1 MALWHY
7 TKATDNRIGWG
18 EHSGLGKAFFKIALK
33 NFILLQLL
41 FLGLFAYC
49 FGSLY
54 QQTEHTHN
62 IHIAFVDYDG
72 GAIGASVRAA
82 YESLKGD
89 NFPTLVAAA
98 PDAFPVPADLRSAVC
113 STRYWGGLYVSA
125 NASSRLEDALGGGPP
140 ALAYDPSDVMT
151 LIWNEARY
159 STVADTAVLSNMQT
173 LAEAARV
180 AYSRTDGTGR
190 LRRITSPEA
199 FTVLADPWKL
209 RQDDLQPTSQGSRAI
224 YNTLVII
231 LILIQEFFYLGA
243 INGLYANLKI
253 YARVHPSRVM
263 VIRFLLSAAYCLVG
277 SVCVTGMIWAFR
289 AGWDVGALQFGQSWM
304 VLWLFAHLNFQV
316 IDVFT
321 IWLPVPYVP
330 MALIS
335 WVIMNVT
342 SILLPFELSPAFYRL
357 GYLFPS
363 HEVYQTLLDIW
374 SRGCNPHLRYALPIL
389 FAWWLVSCALSA
401 LGVFR
406 RSHYTMLAEE
416 AQAKQS
422 SERVTAALALERERD
437 AKERRPQQQQQ
448 RSEKGADDGEAA
460 STTGAGTMTSASA
473 SGVGDGAGPDDDDDD
488 AERRLSR
495 IITREAK
502 EEQRLQRNLSRNC
515 NFGPSFGVSVANE
528 DSSDTDG
535 RN

>member
-1 MALWHY
+1 MALCSSSASSP
-7 TKATDNRIGWG
+7 TA
-18 EHSGLGKAFFKIALK
+18 SA
-33 NFILLQLL
+33 
-41 FLGLFAYC
+41 
-49 FGSLY
+49 LY

-82 YESLKGD
+82 YESLKGN
-89 NFPTLVAAA
+89 NFPTLVDAA

-113 STRYWGGLYVSA
+113 DTRYWGGLYVSA

-159 STVADTAVLSNMQT
+159 STVADAAVLANMQT
-173 LAEAARV
+173 LVEAARV

-190 LRRITSPEA
+190 LERITSPEA
-199 FTVLADPWKL
+199 FTVLASPWKL

-357 GYLFPS
+357 GYLFPRTRS
-363 HEVYQTLLDIW
+363 TRP
-374 SRGCNPHLRYALPIL
+374 SSTSGPAAATRT
-389 FAWWLVSCALSA
+389 CATPSPFSSPGGSSAAPLSA

-406 RSHYTMLAEE
+406 RSHYAMLAEE
-416 AQAKQS
+416 AQAKQF
-422 SERVTAALALERERD
+422 SERVTTALALERERD
-437 AKERRPQQQQQ
+437 AKERRQQQQQ
-448 RSEKGADDGEAA
+448 RNEKGAEDDGEAA
-460 STTGAGTMTSASA
+460 STTGAGTMTSASG
-473 SGVGDGAGPDDDDDD
+473 SGVVGSSPGADDDD
-488 AERRLSR
+488 EQRLSR
-495 IITREAK
+495 IITREAR

-515 NFGPSFGVSVANE
+515 HFGPAFGVSVAND

>member
-1 MALWHY
+1 MWHY
-7 TKATDNRIGWG
+7 TKATDNRVRWG
-18 EHSGLGKAFFKIALK
+18 EHSGLGKAFFKIAIK

-62 IHIAFVDYDG
+62 IHIAFADYDG
-72 GAIGASVRAA
+72 GAIGAAVRVA

-89 NFPTLVAAA
+89 SFPTLVDAA
-98 PDAFPVPADLRSAVC
+98 PDAFPTPDELRSAVC
-113 STRYWGGLYVSA
+113 SMRYWGGLYVTA
-125 NASSRLEDALGGGPP
+125 NGSSRLQDALGGGSP
-140 ALAYDPSDVMT
+140 ALGYNASDVMT

-159 STVADTAVLSNMQT
+159 STVADTAVLSNVQT
-173 LAEAARV
+173 LVEAARV
-180 AYSRTDGTGR
+180 AYSRAGGTGQIRR
-190 LRRITSPEA
+190 LTSPEA
-199 FTVLADPWKL
+199 FTVLANPWKL

-304 VLWLFAHLNFQV
+304 VLWLFAHLNFQL

-374 SRGCNPHLRYALPIL
+374 SRGCNPHLRYALPVL
-389 FAWWLVSCALSA
+389 FAWWLVGCALSA

-406 RSHYTMLAEE
+406 RSHYAMIAEE

-422 SERVTAALALERERD
+422 SERVTTALAFEREHD
-437 AKERRPQQQQQ
+437 GKEHRRQK
-448 RSEKGADDGEAA
+448 EKEDVDEGA
-460 STTGAGTMTSASA
+460 STTGAGTVASA
-473 SGVGDGAGPDDDDDD
+473 ASGAEDE
-488 AERRLSR
+488 ERRLSR

-502 EEQRLQRNLSRNC
+502 EEQRLQRNLSNRC
-515 NFGPSFGVSVANE
+515 KFGPSFGVPVAN
-528 DSSDTDG
+528 DSSFDTEG

>member
-1 MALWHY
+1 MGMWHY
-7 TKATDNRIGWG
+7 TKATDNRVGWG
-18 EHSGLGKAFFKIALK
+18 QHSGLGKKFFPVAIK
-33 NFILLQLL
+33 NFVLLQLL

-62 IHIAFVDYDG
+62 IHIAFVDYDDNG
-72 GAIGASVRAA
+72 NGDAGAIGSAVRTA

-89 NFPTLVAAA
+89 SFPTLVDAA
-98 PDAFPVPADLRSAVC
+98 PDAFPTPDDLRSAVC
-113 STRYWGGLYVSA
+113 STRYWGGLYVAA
-125 NASSRLEDALGGGPP
+125 NASSRLQDALGGGPP
-140 ALAYDPSDVMT
+140 AMAYDPSNVLT

-159 STVADTAVLSNMQT
+159 STVADTAVLANVRT
-173 LAEAARV
+173 LVEAARV
-180 AYSRTDGTGR
+180 AYSRQGGTGR
-190 LRRITSPEA
+190 LSRITSPEA
-199 FTVLADPWKL
+199 LTVFANPWQL
-209 RQDDLQPTSQGSRAI
+209 QQDDIQPTSQGSRAI

-243 INGLYANLKI
+243 INGLYANLKV
-253 YARVHPSRVM
+253 YQRVHPSRVM
-263 VIRFLLSAAYCLVG
+263 VIRFLLSLAYCLVG
-277 SVCVTGMIWAFR
+277 SLCVTGMIWAFR

-330 MALIS
+330 MALIA

-342 SILLPFELSPAFYRL
+342 SILLPFELSAAFYRL

-374 SRGCNPHLRYALPIL
+374 SRGCNPHIHYALPIL
-389 FAWWLVSCALSA
+389 FAWWVVGCALSA

-406 RSHYTMLAEE
+406 RSHYAMLAEE
-416 AQAKQS
+416 AQAAQF
-422 SERVTAALALERERD
+422 SERVSTALAHERERE
-437 AKERRPQQQQQ
+437 KKL
-448 RSEKGADDGEAA
+448 RSRGEKGAEDEEGE
-460 STTGAGTMTSASA
+460 STTGEGTMASSA
-473 SGVGDGAGPDDDDDD
+473 SGIDD
-488 AERRLSR
+488 AEEERRLSR
-495 IITREAK
+495 IITHEAK

-515 NFGPSFGVSVANE
+515 NFGPSFGVAVNDS
-528 DSSDTDG
+528 SSDTDG
-535 RN
+535 GR

>member
-1 MALWHY
+1 MVMWHY
-7 TKATDNRIGWG
+7 TKSTDNRVGWG
-18 EHSGLGKAFFKIALK
+18 EHSGLGKKFFNIAIK

-72 GAIGASVRAA
+72 GAIGGAVRAA

-89 NFPTLVAAA
+89 SFPTLVDAA
-98 PDAFPVPADLRSAVC
+98 PDAFPSPDDLRSAVC

-125 NASSRLEDALGGGPP
+125 NASSRLQDALGGGPP
-140 ALAYDPSDVMT
+140 ALAYDPSDVLT

-159 STVADTAVLSNMQT
+159 STVADTAVMSNVQK
-173 LAEAARV
+173 LVEAARV
-180 AYSRTDGTGR
+180 AYSRQGGTGQIS
-190 LRRITSPEA
+190 RITSPEA
-199 FTVLADPWKL
+199 FTVLANPWKL
-209 RQDDLQPTSQGSRAI
+209 KNDDIQPTSQGSRAI

-263 VIRFLLSAAYCLVG
+263 VIRFLLSLAYCLVG
-277 SVCVTGMIWAFR
+277 SLCVTGMIWAFR

-330 MALIS
+330 MALIA
-335 WVIMNVT
+335 WVITNVT
-342 SILLPFELSPAFYRL
+342 SILLPFELSPGFYRL

-374 SRGCNPHLRYALPIL
+374 SRGCNPHIYYALPVL
-389 FAWWLVSCALSA
+389 FAWWVVGCALSA

-406 RSHYTMLAEE
+406 RSHYAMLAEE
-416 AQAKQS
+416 AQAKQF
-422 SERVTAALALERERD
+422 SERVSTALAYERER
-437 AKERRPQQQQQ
+437 ER
-448 RSEKGADDGEAA
+448 EKHGAGGGEKRAADDEDRP
-460 STTGAGTMTSASA
+460 STTGEGTMTSAS
-473 SGVGDGAGPDDDDDD
+473 GGAGGD
-488 AERRLSR
+488 EEEQRLSK

-502 EEQRLQRNLSRNC
+502 EEQRLQRNLSKNC
-515 NFGPSFGVSVANE
+515 NFGPSFGVPEAN
-528 DSSDTDG
+528 DSSSDTDG
-535 RN
+535 GR